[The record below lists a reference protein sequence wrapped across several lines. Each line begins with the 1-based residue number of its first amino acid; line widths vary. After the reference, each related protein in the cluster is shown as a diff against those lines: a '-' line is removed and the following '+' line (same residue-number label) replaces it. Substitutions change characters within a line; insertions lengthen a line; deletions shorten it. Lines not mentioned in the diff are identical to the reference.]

1 MEIKSK
7 AQQSPEK
14 INENKDS
21 KKLPS
26 SDEFQKEIDKKLKEE
41 NKEKKQNTSKEERVE
56 KNSEDKPKIDT
67 KDLTSLKLFVL
78 PYVNKDV
85 LSVSIREYVDKDDLT
100 KSNKQNKIF
109 NNNDKLF
116 ETMQYHNLNNIK
128 DDKKKKNN
136 SLVVDFNPFAT
147 FEKLN
152 NSLKEIAKEEKIK
165 ESRIIRELI
174 EKLDVQKLQDSR
186 KVEIKFDKE
195 NIGNLKVQILN
206 NDNKINVVFK
216 TSSKFLYDELKNNR
230 ELLKNMLESRNL
242 KAERIVIDYE
252 EVI

>member
-7 AQQSPEK
+7 VQQSPEK
-14 INENKDS
+14 INENKED

-41 NKEKKQNTSKEERVE
+41 NKEKKQNVSKEEKTE

-85 LSVSIREYVDKDDLT
+85 LSIGIREYVDKDDLT
-100 KSNKQNKIF
+100 KSNKQNNVL

-116 ETMQYHNLNNIK
+116 DTIQHQNLNIK

-136 SLVVDFNPFAT
+136 SLVVEFNPFAT
-147 FEKLN
+147 FEKLH
-152 NSLKEIAKEEKIK
+152 NSFVRIAKEEKIK
-165 ESRIIRELI
+165 ESKIIRELI

-195 NIGNLKVQILN
+195 NVGNLNVQILN
-206 NDNKINVVFK
+206 NDNKINVIFK